1 MFSASPPANNTF
13 GLLAPANGD
22 THCTVFQ
29 VFLSVD
35 GVCEPNK
42 CTRNLPILAP
52 STFNS
57 FSTLAQKFTTD
68 GESHINAGDFHHET
82 APKIHMNGPIALKAT
97 KVPGISFQADADGNL
112 LYTNILSERT
122 SSSLNSPKVTESK
135 RGSILTRFTTREP
148 YPDHEQSNLENQ
160 S

>member
-1 MFSASPPANNTF
+1 
-13 GLLAPANGD
+13 
-22 THCTVFQ
+22 
-29 VFLSVD
+29 
-35 GVCEPNK
+35 
-42 CTRNLPILAP
+42 
-52 STFNS
+52 
-57 FSTLAQKFTTD
+57 
-68 GESHINAGDFHHET
+68 
-82 APKIHMNGPIALKAT
+82 MNGPIALKAT